1 MSRKKKLKMP
11 AGLQKPVTVTKKKS
25 ISLFQLFALIVLIA
39 VFLMPV
45 LSLVT
50 TNRQSSLNSPITIQ
64 PQTTI
69 SQDEVQ
75 ISPQTESVQQ
85 P

>member
-11 AGLQKPVTVTKKKS
+11 VELQKPVTVTKKKS

-50 TNRQSSLNSPITIQ
+50 TNRQSSSNSPITIQ

>member
-50 TNRQSSLNSPITIQ
+50 TNRQSSSNSPITIQ